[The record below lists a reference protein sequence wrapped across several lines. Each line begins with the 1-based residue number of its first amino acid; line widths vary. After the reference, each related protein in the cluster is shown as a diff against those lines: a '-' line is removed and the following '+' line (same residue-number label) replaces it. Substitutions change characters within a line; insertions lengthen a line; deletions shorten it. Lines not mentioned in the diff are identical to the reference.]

1 MTILFSGP
9 GVYVTVGGFLVEFNT
24 NRSTKKEFSPGTNG
38 SGETIHEAGLSGG
51 RGWTWHEDGTISLD
65 GPWSAKLRLSQKLD
79 LPSIP
84 APPSGFKYAGGYPMF
99 RVIEQNEYA
108 MTLCGTL
115 YKHISTTQ
123 SCGHYIPL
131 EKIEPKYYECDSPD
145 PNYVIREGDQ
155 YFYCDEWHDCGGYGS
170 CIGKT
175 VGYAFKPILKM
186 RSLSPFPTKKPSIV
200 NGAGFYLTKAGYVVE
215 LNRFRSYEGSPV
227 PGVNKLGITGGP
239 WQWEVDGSINN
250 MKPEW
255 ADKLQIVS
263 RAEFSELPII
273 PLGYKWVDGYPQYRK
288 PKKDEWFFLA
298 GFTHPV
304 KATADKDTHHFIV
317 EQEEVWY
324 TVNNPDYIFVEGDQ
338 YYSVAYGKWMDI
350 NSALGKTVRIAQFAA
365 NCRSINKEACLSNVV
380 KDIAVKHVELPD
392 INFNL
397 EKVTDLPATLVK
409 PSLLKRSFNYWVI
422 EPASNA
428 FRYVVITAVLWGGVE
443 VYKNPAV
450 VWKILP
456 KISVTMD

>member
-1 MTILFSGP
+1 MTIPFSGP
-9 GVYVTVGGFLVEFNT
+9 GIYVTVGGYLIELNEYAIG
-24 NRSTKKEFSPGTNG
+24 TKETSPGLFKGKTVDEHNAL
-38 SGETIHEAGLSGG
+38 T
-51 RGWTWHEDGTISLD
+51 GWSWTSDGTINMD
-65 GPWSAKLRLSQKLD
+65 GPWSAKLRLSQKLHF
-79 LPSIP
+79 LSIP
-84 APPSGFKYAGGYPMF
+84 VPPQGYRYKDGYPKL
-99 RVIEQNEYA
+99 VKVPAGQEC
-108 MTLCGTL
+108 MTPQGALAQFSFDSDGE
-115 YKHISTTQ
+115 
-123 SCGHYIPL
+123 YIPV
-131 EKIEPKYYECDSPD
+131 EKI
-145 PNYVIREGDQ
+145 
-155 YFYCDEWHDCGGYGS
+155 
-170 CIGKT
+170 
-175 VGYAFKPILKM
+175 A
-186 RSLSPFPTKKPSIV
+186 IV

-317 EQEEVWY
+317 EKEEPVWH

-350 NSALGKTVRIAQFAA
+350 KSALGKTVRTAQFAA

-380 KDIAVKHVELPD
+380 KDIAVNHVELPD

-397 EKVTDLPATLVK
+397 EKVTDFTVTLIK

-422 EPASNA
+422 EPAANA

>member
-1 MTILFSGP
+1 MTIPFSGP
-9 GVYVTVGGFLVEFNT
+9 GIYVTVGGYLIELNEYAIG
-24 NRSTKKEFSPGTNG
+24 TKETSPGLFKGKTVDEYNAL
-38 SGETIHEAGLSGG
+38 T
-51 RGWTWHEDGTISLD
+51 GWSWTSDGTINMD
-65 GPWSAKLRLSQKLD
+65 GPWSAKLRLSQKLHF
-79 LPSIP
+79 LSIP
-84 APPSGFKYAGGYPMF
+84 VPPQGYRYKDGYPKL
-99 RVIEQNEYA
+99 VKVPAGQEC
-108 MTLCGTL
+108 MTPQGGLVKFSFDSDGE
-115 YKHISTTQ
+115 
-123 SCGHYIPL
+123 YIPV
-131 EKIEPKYYECDSPD
+131 EKIEPEYYECDSPD
-145 PNYVIREGDQ
+145 PSYVVRKGDQ
-155 YFYCDEWHDCGGYGS
+155 FFWANEWNDTDKCVGM
-170 CIGKT
+170 T
-175 VGYAFKPILKM
+175 VEKAFKPILKM

-215 LNRFRSYEGSPV
+215 LDRFRSSEGSPV

-317 EQEEVWY
+317 EKEEPVWY

-380 KDIAVKHVELPD
+380 KDIAVNHVELPD

-397 EKVTDLPATLVK
+397 EKTTDLTVTLIK

-422 EPASNA
+422 EPAANA

-456 KISVTMD
+456 KISITMD